1 MTRLLQAATVAA
13 ACLSLSAFAAAPT
26 PQTHQC
32 MKAGAVL
39 QKTKKACHA
48 AGGTWEKIAAA
59 KPAPKAT
66 EAKPAEPASAPEA
79 APAPAA
85 EPAPA
90 GK

>member
-1 MTRLLQAATVAA
+1 MTRLLQAATAA
-13 ACLSLSAFAAAPT
+13 AALLSLSALAAAPT

-48 AGGTWEKIAAA
+48 AGGTGEKLVAA
-59 KPAPKAT
+59 KPAS
-66 EAKPAEPASAPEA
+66 KPAEPAPEPAPAA

-90 GK
+90 AK